1 MSEKEANT
9 NRTAGYALVD
19 SGGYAG
25 IEKRQFYYSIPEST
39 DVSVGDIFKIQFGK
53 KNPLGIVRK
62 TVLKKPMNI
71 KGIKPLGAKLVLPT
85 NLPSYYLDLADWLS
99 EYYVSSSKSVWSCLL
114 PGGIASASRIK
125 PSKPRKTKLSK
136 INKLSND
143 QVRALKTINN
153 STTTLLHGITG
164 SGKTEVYLHAIAR
177 CIEQSQSSILLVPEI
192 MLTTQLKS
200 RLEEHFENVV
210 TMHSGLSIATR
221 KKFWLECLKRS
232 KNESLVII
240 GARSAL
246 FTPLHNLGLII
257 IDEEHEQSYKQESS
271 PRYDSVTVAAKL
283 AKMTNS
289 KLILGSATPSL
300 RSFYLHTKNIIGYS
314 ELKNRHESEL
324 PAIEIIDIKKEK
336 NTMISKRLKEEID
349 NSLKNDLQVLLFL
362 NRRGS
367 ARALICNS
375 CAQAVK
381 CTNCNISL
389 NYHDDIN
396 RLVCHYCNT
405 KEMPPIKCSF
415 CSSSDMK
422 FVGDGT
428 KKLEAEVKSTWPD
441 AKVARIDRDN
451 SKFEYLQK
459 TYKNFASGSVDIVIG
474 TQMISRGMD
483 IDKLH
488 LVGIVDADSAM
499 QIPDFVSSERAFSQI
514 CQAAGR
520 AGRRSLKGKVII
532 QTRNSDN
539 KIIQTAARQNYMEF
553 YKSEIASRKK
563 FIYPPYCYLLKLQYA
578 HKEPKKALSQARSLI
593 DELSKTSK
601 ITILGPTEHFR
612 RTLDKKT
619 VYQIIVKSLDR
630 KILQGIVIKLPGG
643 WTTDLDPVSLM

>member
-9 NRTAGYALVD
+9 NRATGYALVD
-19 SGGYAG
+19 SSGYAG
-25 IEKRQFYYSIPEST
+25 IEKKQFYYSIPENIDASA
-39 DVSVGDIFKIQFGK
+39 GDIFKIQFSK
-53 KNPLGIVRK
+53 KNALGIVRK
-62 TVLKKPMNI
+62 TVSNKPINI
-71 KGIKPLGAKLVLPT
+71 KGIKPVGAKVALPT
-85 NLPSYYLDLADWLS
+85 SLPSYYLDLADWLS

-114 PGGIASASRIK
+114 PGGIASASRLK

-136 INKLSND
+136 INKLSDD
-143 QVRALKTINN
+143 QAQALKTIND
-153 STTTLLHGITG
+153 STATLLHGITG
-164 SGKTEVYLHAIAR
+164 SGKTEVYLHAIAQ
-177 CIEQSQSSILLVPEI
+177 CIQKSQSSILLVPEI
-192 MLTTQLKS
+192 MLTTQLEN
-200 RLEEHFENVV
+200 RLHEHFENVI

-221 KKFWLECLKRS
+221 KKLWLECQRRS
-232 KNESLVII
+232 QNEPLVIV

-246 FTPLHNLGLII
+246 FIPLHNLGLII

-271 PRYDSVTVAAKL
+271 PRYDAVTVAAKL

-289 KLILGSATPSL
+289 KLVLGSATPSL

-314 ELKNRHESEL
+314 ELKNRHKSEM
-324 PAIEIIDIKKEK
+324 PAIEIIDIKKET
-336 NTMISKRLKEEID
+336 NALVSKRLREEID
-349 NSLKNDLQVLLFL
+349 HCLKNNLQVLLFL

-389 NYHDDIN
+389 NYHGDIN

-405 KEMPPIKCSF
+405 KTMPPTKCSF
-415 CSSSDMK
+415 CSSNDMR

-428 KKLEAEVKSTWPD
+428 KKLEAEVRDAWPD
-441 AKVARIDRDN
+441 AKVSRIDRDN

-459 TYKNFASGSVDIVIG
+459 TYRDFAKGSIDIVIG

-532 QTRNSDN
+532 QTRNADN
-539 KIIQTAARQNYMEF
+539 DIIQTSAQQDYMKF
-553 YKSEIASRKK
+553 YESEIASRKK
-563 FIYPPYCYLLKLQYA
+563 FVYPPYCYLLKLQYA
-578 HKEPKKALSQARSLI
+578 HKDPKRALSHAKKLMA
-593 DELSKTSK
+593 ELEKTGK
-601 ITILGPTEHFR
+601 ITVLGPTEHFR
-612 RTLDKKT
+612 RTLDRKT

-630 KILQGIVIKLPGG
+630 KTLQSIMTKLPSG
-643 WTTDLDPVSLM
+643 WIGDLDPASLI